1 MLKAVLA
8 RMLNWSID
16 IFNHQQGYVPLK
28 ACNQNIKKAMEIADQ
43 MIRLA
48 TKGDAEREDAGCG
61 VLYGVILDAAYRI
74 RKMAEAERQAHRNK
88 GWWPES

>member
-1 MLKAVLA
+1 
-8 RMLNWSID
+8 MLNWLID

-74 RKMAEAERQAHRNK
+74 RKMAETERQAHKNK

>member
-1 MLKAVLA
+1 
-8 RMLNWSID
+8 MLNWSID

-74 RKMAEAERQAHRNK
+74 RKMAETERQAHKNK